1 MIFQERKNKCSY
13 NNLMLMKTMYLK
25 TLREDVVYEFSRPTA
40 KSVSKEELDNFVM
53 EVQFLA
59 QTKFSN
65 RGYNLYKE
73 CNEDML
79 SVVVVL
85 DINSFDAIELC

>member
-1 MIFQERKNKCSY
+1 MS
-13 NNLMLMKTMYLK
+13 TMYIK
-25 TLREDVVYEFSRPTA
+25 TLREDFVYEYSRSTG
-40 KSVSKEELDNFVM
+40 KSVSKTELENFVT
-53 EVQFLA
+53 EVQLCA
-59 QTKFSN
+59 QKMFPY

-85 DINSFDAIELC
+85 DINSFEAVQLR